1 MFIPGTVTLW
11 VALIALV
18 ASTLLSWRALR
29 GDATARERARH
40 AYSLATFAIV
50 LATAAML
57 YLILSHDFRLHYV
70 YAHSD
75 MQLPLP
81 YLISA
86 LWAGQE
92 GSLLFWLLC
101 GLLIGL
107 PLARSAKDDEPL
119 VLIPYNLVQLALL
132 AILLKQGPF
141 RYLEGLPPGQMPG
154 DGQGLNPLL
163 QNPWMTIH
171 PPIMFVGYAA
181 AAAPFALAV
190 AALWRRQYD
199 TWVRRALPWAILSLV
214 TLGCAILLGGY
225 WAYITLGWGGYWGW
239 DPVENASLVP
249 WITSIVLV
257 HTMLLQQVRGRF
269 SRLNFGLSI
278 LTFVLVIYATFLT
291 RSGVLA
297 DFSVHS
303 FVDLGISGWLVATIF
318 VFLLSGMAMLI
329 WRWRDI
335 PTHSGDEP
343 FWTRSVLTVVGI
355 GVLLLAALVVLV
367 GTSWPLLTRLGGQ
380 ASQVGPGFYN
390 QVSLPIGIALALLL
404 AVVGHLGWQ
413 QSGERLPR
421 RLLPAAVLALAA
433 TAGAVILGARGPGY
447 LLLLATST
455 FAATSVIWNLA
466 SSARARQWMLT
477 GGYLTHLGFAL
488 MLAGIITS
496 SAFDREA
503 RVRLPEGTPV
513 EALGRTLTFRGID
526 ERTRPGKRHM
536 LVEIRESSG
545 STWTARPL
553 MWNNPKSGQLV
564 ANPDL
569 RAKLFYDTYVAPI
582 EWKPGRPSA
591 PGSTIEIGKGE
602 TAEIAGGTLTFQGFE
617 RSEAHGGD
625 APFAIGVKLLLARQ
639 GGEHTLIP
647 ALSMTQTGMTSTRVD
662 VPGVPGA
669 WIEVGGMNADLGR
682 VRLTLAGVGEIP
694 GDPGEPAS
702 FAVEIAIKPGI
713 NLLWLGLVILLA
725 GSTVAL
731 VRRSRDAAGS

>member
-18 ASTLLSWRALR
+18 ASTVLFWRALR
-29 GDATARERARH
+29 GDAHARERARQ
-40 AYSLATFAIV
+40 AYSLATFAVV
-50 LATAAML
+50 LATAALL
-57 YLILSHDFRLHYV
+57 YLILSHDFRVHYV
-70 YAHSD
+70 WAHTD
-75 MQLPLP
+75 LHLPLP

-101 GLLIGL
+101 GMLIGL
-107 PLARSAKDDEPL
+107 PLARSARDDEPL

-181 AAAPFALAV
+181 TAAPFALAA

-199 TWVRRALPWAILSLV
+199 SWVRPALPWAILSLV

-257 HTMLLQQVRGRF
+257 HTMVLQLVGSRF
-269 SRLNFGLSI
+269 RRLNFSLAI

-291 RSGVLA
+291 RSGVLS

-303 FVDLGISGWLVATIF
+303 FVDLGISGWLVATIL
-318 VFLLSGMAMLI
+318 VFLLSGMAMLF

-335 PTHSGDEP
+335 PIQSVDEP
-343 FWTRSVLTVVGI
+343 FWTRTVLTVVGI
-355 GVLLLAALVVLV
+355 AVLLLAALVVLV

-413 QSGERLPR
+413 QPGKQVQR
-421 RLLPAAVLALAA
+421 RLLPAAVFALLV
-433 TAGAVILGARGPGY
+433 TAGALILGARGPGF
-447 LLLLATST
+447 LLLLAAAA
-455 FAATSVIWNLA
+455 FAACSVIWPLA
-466 SSARARQWMLT
+466 SSVRARKWLAS
-477 GGYLTHLGFAL
+477 GGYLTHLGFSL
-488 MLAGIITS
+488 MLTGIITS
-496 SAFDREA
+496 SAFDREV
-503 RVRLPEGTPV
+503 RVRLPEGTAV
-513 EALGRTLTFRGID
+513 EALGRTVTYRGID
-526 ERTRPGKRHM
+526 DRSRPGKRQM
-536 LVEIRESSG
+536 LVEIRERSG
-545 STWTARPL
+545 NTWTARPL

-569 RAKLFYDTYVAPI
+569 RVRLLYDIYVAPI
-582 EWKPGRPSA
+582 EWKPGRSSV
-591 PGSTIEIGKGE
+591 PGGTLELGKGE
-602 TAEIAGGTLTFQGFE
+602 TAEVAGGTLSFQGFE
-617 RSEAHGGD
+617 RTEAHGGD
-625 APFAIGVKLLLARQ
+625 APFSIGVKLTLTREDAA
-639 GGEHTLIP
+639 HTLVP
-647 ALSMTQTGMTSTRVD
+647 ALSMTSSGVTSTRVD

-682 VRLTLAGVGEIP
+682 VRLTLAGLGELP

-702 FAVEIAIKPGI
+702 FAAEITIKPGI

-731 VRRSRDAAGS
+731 VRRSRDAAGA